1 MEFAAD
7 ARLFIAEL
15 DGLLKVFDGID
26 DSTPDIAR
34 DLRDQVHSVDGRGL
48 FGIALDAGFPSGHHR
63 QQLRNVASPVRI
75 EHVPPPTAGWHRSM
89 TVIQVAAGTSPTQD
103 EIIARCAD
111 RLARFK
117 LLPTVKSVKMV
128 QRNQL
133 GQVLKI
139 EPRKPYWEGRKRSV
153 N

>member
-75 EHVPPPTAGWHRSM
+75 EHVPPPNCGLASVDDRHPGGRRNLTDSRRNHR
-89 TVIQVAAGTSPTQD
+89 PL
-103 EIIARCAD
+103 R
-111 RLARFK
+111 
-117 LLPTVKSVKMV
+117 
-128 QRNQL
+128 
-133 GQVLKI
+133 
-139 EPRKPYWEGRKRSV
+139 
-153 N
+153 